1 VHGYNWFVERLTA
14 FLRNPF
20 SFLLASRRG
29 EERVAVYVVREH
41 KRGRS
46 LSDILDDPY
55 VRNRCTEREIAR
67 VLERPEVVH
76 ALGDDIVAEQVET
89 LGKPSA

>member
-1 VHGYNWFVERLTA
+1 MERLTS

-20 SFLLASRRG
+20 SFLFASKRS
-29 EERVAVYVVREH
+29 EERIAVYIVREH
-41 KRGRS
+41 RRGRS

-55 VRNRCTEREIAR
+55 VRNRCSEREIAR

-76 ALGDDIVAEQVET
+76 ALGDDIVAEQIQQFE
-89 LGKPSA
+89 S

>member
-1 VHGYNWFVERLTA
+1 MERLTT

-20 SFLLASRRG
+20 SFLFASRG
-29 EERVAVYVVREH
+29 AEDRVAVYVTREH

-55 VRNRCTEREIAR
+55 VRNNCSDRDIAR
-67 VLERPEVVH
+67 VLERPEVIR
-76 ALGDDIVAEQVET
+76 AFGDDIVAAHVQT
-89 LGKPSA
+89 LDNS